1 MTMTRTTPQAEIT
14 APLPK
19 SLRSRFNAFNLP
31 LMLGLLLMGV
41 LVLTAIIGQIWT
53 PFDPKAT
60 GVGIPFSAPDAVHW
74 FGTDAVGADIF
85 SKTLAATATDFGVT
99 LFSVALAFVAGG
111 LIGALT
117 GFLGGAFDTVVMRLV
132 EILQAFPPLL
142 LAMLIV
148 VTTGP
153 GITNVVIVIM
163 IVGIP
168 GYLRLARAEVL
179 SQKNLEYADAAR
191 MVGHSGAGVLFRH
204 LVPNTLSP
212 LISFAAINAA
222 WVAIIISSLG
232 FIGVGIEPGS
242 PEWGSMIAAGRH
254 DIESWWISLF
264 PGLAII
270 VLACAFYLVGDG
282 LTDKEHTP

>member
-1 MTMTRTTPQAEIT
+1 MNRLDRPVTLA
-14 APLPK
+14 AP
-19 SLRSRFNAFNLP
+19 SRRSQRIKFTSVNIP
-31 LMLGLLLMGV
+31 LTLGLLLMGALV
-41 LVLTAIIGQIWT
+41 LVALIGQVWT
-53 PFDPKAT
+53 PFDPQAT
-60 GVGIPFSAPDAVHW
+60 GVGVPFSPPDSQHW

-99 LFSVALAFVAGG
+99 LVSVGLAFLAGG
-111 LIGALT
+111 LIGAVT
-117 GFLGGAFDTVVMRLV
+117 GFVGGIFDTIVMRLV

-179 SQKNLEYADAAR
+179 SQKTMEYADAAR
-191 MVGHSGAGVLFRH
+191 MVGHSGAGVLLRH

-212 LISFAAINAA
+212 LISFAAVNAA

-242 PEWGSMIAAGRH
+242 PEWGSMIAAGRN
-254 DIESWWISLF
+254 DIDSWWISLF
-264 PGLAII
+264 PGVAII
-270 VLACAFYLVGDG
+270 ILACAFYLVGDG
-282 LTDKEHTP
+282 LTDREHKS